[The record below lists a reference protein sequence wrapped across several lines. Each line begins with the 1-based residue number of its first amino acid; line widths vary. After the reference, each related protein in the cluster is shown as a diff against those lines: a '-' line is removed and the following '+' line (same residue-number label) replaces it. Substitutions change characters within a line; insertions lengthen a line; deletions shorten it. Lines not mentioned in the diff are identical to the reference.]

1 MPAKPAQ
8 IAAGIAGALALA
20 TGGYF
25 ANEWRVC
32 RGLEED
38 YLNSLADMRGTIALR
53 SVLRDTPSAEAANKL
68 DAIATERITSTLLD
82 LHSRCGERSAE
93 TANRKGQDM
102 LLGLQ
107 PG

>member
-1 MPAKPAQ
+1 MRAGLA
-8 IAAGIAGALALA
+8 AAGIVGTLALG
-20 TGGYF
+20 TVGYF

-38 YLNSLADMRGTIALR
+38 YLNSLSNMRGTIALR
-53 SVLRDTPSAEAANKL
+53 SVLRDTSSAEAVKKL
-68 DAIATERITSTLLD
+68 DTMATEKMTSALLK
-82 LHSRCGERSAE
+82 LHTRCGERSAE
-93 TANRKGQDM
+93 TASRKGQDM